1 MTKNEIMARLEEL
14 DNMRFILAMKDR
26 WERDDYV
33 RDSNMHLEELELKK
47 MLEEK

>member
-1 MTKNEIMARLEEL
+1 MTKNEIAARLEEL
-14 DNMRFILAMKDR
+14 DNMRFILAMKDH

-33 RDSNMHLEELELKK
+33 RDSNMYLEELELKK

>member
-33 RDSNMHLEELELKK
+33 RDSKMQLEELELKK